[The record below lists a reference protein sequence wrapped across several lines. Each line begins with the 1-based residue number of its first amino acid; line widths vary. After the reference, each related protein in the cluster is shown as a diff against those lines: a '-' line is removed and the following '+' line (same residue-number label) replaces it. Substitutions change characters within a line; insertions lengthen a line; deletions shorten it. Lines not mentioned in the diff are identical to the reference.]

1 MNGFNQVDQFPKEK
15 QGESQIGPTTHSER
29 EPVNWNASEFWID
42 GGCLG
47 NQAHGKREAYGSI
60 SDGETV
66 KRLRFPTA
74 STNNE
79 AEYMVLSV
87 LLDNLLSNRLDP
99 TKPQTS
105 IYTDSQLLVGQLTQ
119 GWKVNADNLLSLH
132 KESASKLRRTGA
144 TLTKIPRPEIVKRL
158 GH

>member
-1 MNGFNQVDQFPKEK
+1 M
-15 QGESQIGPTTHSER
+15 
-29 EPVNWNASEFWID
+29 NWNASEFWID
-42 GGCLG
+42 GGCRG

-60 SDGETV
+60 SDGGTV
-66 KRLRFPTA
+66 EQLRFANA
-74 STNNE
+74 STNNG

-87 LLDNLLSNRLDP
+87 LLDNLISNRLDP

-119 GWKVNADNLLSLH
+119 GWKVRADNLLELQ

-144 TLTKIPRPEIVKRL
+144 KLAKIPRTEIVKRL